1 MTTVALIGNPNVG
14 KTELFNRFTGLKQ
27 HVGNWPG
34 VTVEKKVGKCVCKGK
49 EFEIIDLPGTYSLTA
64 NAIDELIA
72 RNFIVEGKPDVVV
85 DIIDAT
91 NLERNLYLTLLLLE
105 LEANVVIALN
115 MWDIARNGGIEI
127 DVKKLEELL
136 GTSVIPTV
144 ATTGEGIEKLKDEI
158 INSIKKERRKIKFGY
173 GKEIENK
180 IKKVK
185 EIIKK
190 DDELAKKYPV
200 RWLAIKILEGDE
212 EILKKLDGSK
222 YKNEIIEAAKN
233 DEDFESVLAEKRYD
247 IISRIVEEVV
257 TKKGKEE
264 WTFSDML
271 DHVFLHRA
279 LGIPIF
285 LALLYAAFQ
294 FTFSFSAPFSDMID
308 LFFGWLGEIAKQNIS
323 NSMLASFVSDGVLA
337 GVGSVLVFVPPIFA
351 MFFALALLE
360 NSGYLARA
368 AFVMDRLMY
377 RLGLH
382 GKSFIP
388 MIIGFGCNIPG
399 IMAARSIENEKDR
412 IITIMINPL
421 MSCSARLPVYALIAG
436 VIFGSGYMAGA
447 AIFSMYLL
455 GIALAIMM
463 ALIFRKLLF
472 KGKPSPFVLELPR
485 YMFPKMKTAM
495 LHMWERGK
503 WFLIKA
509 GTFIFAVVIIIWFLS
524 NFPWNATNGG
534 TSIENS
540 YIAYFGHAI
549 EPVFKPF
556 GWNWQASIALFFGFL
571 AKEAVVGTF
580 GALLGSTQGGIMEAL
595 KNAHWFTP
603 LTGFAYMAF
612 VLIYFPC
619 VATIGVML
627 REMKARYTLITV
639 TYTITLAFI
648 VASIIELIGHLLGF
662 S

>member
-271 DHVFLHRA
+271 DHVFLHRV

-285 LALLYAAFQ
+285 LALLYAVFQ

-377 RLGLH
+377 KLGLH

-388 MIIGFGCNIPG
+388 MMIGFGCNIPG

-524 NFPWNATNGG
+524 NFPWNATNG
-534 TSIENS
+534 TLIENS